1 MVKTKRGSDGLSLTQ
16 LYMVAFLIGVL
27 TVFFDVAYQSFLPS
41 LVECDQ
47 LVSANSKLELGTA
60 LASVIGPGLAG
71 TLVQLVSG
79 PFALL
84 VDAISFVV
92 SAASIAGIR
101 VQTVHPA
108 TLTTTHKLLSE
119 ISEGLRFVWQHP
131 IIRVLTLSAALFN
144 LFDSMMGAEYILY
157 LSQKLHMEAIII
169 GLIGAFGGGGW
180 LLGAVVTQS
189 LTQRLGLGTTLSI
202 SILLACLAKTC
213 IAVANGPFLLALSFV
228 IFGEILFQGVAT
240 VYIINSTSLR
250 QALVPP
256 ARRRR
261 VAAVVRVVSW
271 GVGSFGALLGGIL
284 AEWSDL
290 RTTMVVGAVS
300 TLVTFIWLVLSPVR
314 RVQSP

>member
-108 TLTTTHKLLSE
+108 TLTTTHKLLPE

-180 LLGAVVTQS
+180 LLGAVVT
-189 LTQRLGLGTTLSI
+189 
-202 SILLACLAKTC
+202 
-213 IAVANGPFLLALSFV
+213 
-228 IFGEILFQGVAT
+228 
-240 VYIINSTSLR
+240 STSLR

-314 RVQSP
+314 RVQSL